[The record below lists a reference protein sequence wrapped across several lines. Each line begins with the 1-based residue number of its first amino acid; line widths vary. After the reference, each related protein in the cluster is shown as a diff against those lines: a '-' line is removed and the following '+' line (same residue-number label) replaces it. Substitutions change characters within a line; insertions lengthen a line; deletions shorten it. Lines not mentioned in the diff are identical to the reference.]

1 MKIARL
7 CKSGNHNV
15 ALAQTDNLFEIENII
30 FKVFKTDQNDLQT
43 DDYFTYD
50 SYYTVIFLISV
61 SLKITEMFK
70 MIEDIRSRCI
80 RAVCVYPTNE
90 RSHFPPVF
98 IHSAR
103 AAANDILASHD
114 RPMTN
119 KNDNFGCPMKH
130 VPVEI
135 RIFVFF
141 DRSSC
146 NYYRWIA
153 SFLSI
158 LLYIYAT
165 IYITQYILQSIIIVI
180 EIICWKNKVA
190 SWEKFC
196 SNSFHSII
204 S

>member
-30 FKVFKTDQNDLQT
+30 FKVFKTDQNALQT

-98 IHSAR
+98 YSFSPNSSERYFSLAWSA
-103 AAANDILASHD
+103 DD
-114 RPMTN
+114 
-119 KNDNFGCPMKH
+119 K
-130 VPVEI
+130 
-135 RIFVFF
+135 
-141 DRSSC
+141 
-146 NYYRWIA
+146 
-153 SFLSI
+153 
-158 LLYIYAT
+158 
-165 IYITQYILQSIIIVI
+165 
-180 EIICWKNKVA
+180 
-190 SWEKFC
+190 
-196 SNSFHSII
+196 
-204 S
+204 